1 MYENKKTFESILVLI
16 VDLCSLIVSMGI
28 AFWIRYGIFY
38 GRFEHGDQIWLLLFA
53 IALYGLIFVLLDF
66 SHHFFR
72 RGMFDEFVNVVKS
85 ELIFSA
91 VLIMALFVMHRSAD
105 LSRLVFGY
113 QIVINTFMMYAA
125 RVIFK
130 QYMVK
135 VYRNSRH
142 SNRLLVVT
150 SSDQAGDVIENLKE
164 YNEWN
169 RTIAGLVL
177 TDEAKVEEI
186 GEIPVVAHRE
196 DFLNYVIRND
206 VDEVFI
212 IDDKLMRTPL
222 MNEWVRELE
231 QMGIIVDVNIDAF
244 DLSVSGKK
252 SLNRVGKYAAVTF
265 ARNLFSTRQMIAKR
279 ALDIVGSMVGMII
292 LGIATIFVAPAIK
305 LDSPGPVFFGQ
316 TRVGKNGR
324 KFTYYKFRSMYMDAD
339 KRITEYKKLN
349 QYTESIAEE
358 AVASSATSVNS
369 QKQASFFKDDEQ
381 NIILYSDNDA
391 TPENDY
397 LKVKRHER
405 SNAFIKLENDP
416 RITKIGQII
425 RKYSIDELPQLFNIL
440 NGDMSIV
447 GNRPL
452 PVYEAELLTSDE
464 YIQRF
469 MAPAGLTGLWQV
481 EKRGNSGSMSAEER
495 KQLDIK
501 YAHTFSFWLDMKI
514 IIKTFTA
521 FVQKEDV

>member
-16 VDLCSLIVSMGI
+16 VDLCSLIVSMGL
-28 AFWIRYGIFY
+28 AFWLRYGIFY
-38 GRFEHGDQIWLLLFA
+38 GRFEHGDQIWLLVFA
-53 IALYGLIFVLLDF
+53 VALYGLMFVLMDF

-72 RGMFDEFVNVVKS
+72 RGMFDEIVSVVKS
-85 ELIFSA
+85 EVIFSA
-91 VLIMALFVMHRSAD
+91 VLILALFVMHRSAD

-113 QIVINTFMMYAA
+113 QIVINTVVMYAA

-150 SSDQAGDVIENLKE
+150 SSDQAENVLENLKE

-177 TDEAKVEEI
+177 TDTAQVSEI
-186 GEIPVVAHRE
+186 NEIPVVAHSE

-212 IDDKLMRTPL
+212 IDDKMMRTPL
-222 MNEWVRELE
+222 MDEWVRELE

-244 DLSVSGKK
+244 DLSISGKK
-252 SLNRVGKYAAVTF
+252 TLNRVGKYAVVSF

-279 ALDIVGSMVGMII
+279 ALDIVGSLVGMVI

-324 KFTYYKFRSMYMDAD
+324 KFTFYKFRSMYKDAEA
-339 KRITEYKKLN
+339 RKKELM
-349 QYTESIAEE
+349 
-358 AVASSATSVNS
+358 ASNEV
-369 QKQASFFKDDEQ
+369 KGLMFKMED
-381 NIILYSDNDA
+381 
-391 TPENDY
+391 
-397 LKVKRHER
+397 
-405 SNAFIKLENDP
+405 DP
-416 RITKIGQII
+416 RITKVGKFI
-425 RKYSIDELPQLFNIL
+425 RKTSIDELPQFWNVLR
-440 NGDMSIV
+440 GDMSLV
-447 GNRPL
+447 GTRP
-452 PVYEAELLTSDE
+452 PTVDEFEHYEAKHKCRLSMT
-464 YIQRF
+464 
-469 MAPAGLTGLWQV
+469 PGLTGLWQI
-481 EKRGNSGSMSAEER
+481 SGRS
-495 KQLDIK
+495 DIK
-501 YAHTFSFWLDMKI
+501 DFDEVVRLDMQYIDNWSILKDIKI
-514 IIKTFTA
+514 LILTVKVVLTGRGSR
-521 FVQKEDV
+521 

>member
-53 IALYGLIFVLLDF
+53 IALYGLIFVLMDF

-177 TDEAKVEEI
+177 TDEAKAEEI

-231 QMGIIVDVNIDAF
+231 QMGIIVDINIDAF

-279 ALDIVGSMVGMII
+279 ALDIVGSLVGMVI
-292 LGIATIFVAPAIK
+292 LGIATIFVAPAIT

-324 KFTYYKFRSMYMDAD
+324 KFTFYKFRSMYKDAEA
-339 KRITEYKKLN
+339 RKKELM
-349 QYTESIAEE
+349 
-358 AVASSATSVNS
+358 ASNEV
-369 QKQASFFKDDEQ
+369 KGLMFKMED
-381 NIILYSDNDA
+381 
-391 TPENDY
+391 
-397 LKVKRHER
+397 
-405 SNAFIKLENDP
+405 DP
-416 RITKIGQII
+416 RITKVGKFI
-425 RKYSIDELPQLFNIL
+425 RKTSIDELPQFWNVLR
-440 NGDMSIV
+440 GDMSLV
-447 GNRPL
+447 GTRP
-452 PVYEAELLTSDE
+452 PTVDEFEHYEAKHKCRLSMT
-464 YIQRF
+464 
-469 MAPAGLTGLWQV
+469 PGLTGLWQI
-481 EKRGNSGSMSAEER
+481 SGRS
-495 KQLDIK
+495 DIK
-501 YAHTFSFWLDMKI
+501 DFDEVVRLDMQYIDNWSILKDIKI
-514 IIKTFTA
+514 LILTVKVVLTGRGSR
-521 FVQKEDV
+521 

>member
-212 IDDKLMRTPL
+212 IDDK
-222 MNEWVRELE
+222 
-231 QMGIIVDVNIDAF
+231 F
-244 DLSVSGKK
+244 
-252 SLNRVGKYAAVTF
+252 TF
-265 ARNLFSTRQMIAKR
+265 
-279 ALDIVGSMVGMII
+279 
-292 LGIATIFVAPAIK
+292 
-305 LDSPGPVFFGQ
+305 
-316 TRVGKNGR
+316 
-324 KFTYYKFRSMYMDAD
+324 YKFRSMYKDAEA
-339 KRITEYKKLN
+339 RKKELM
-349 QYTESIAEE
+349 
-358 AVASSATSVNS
+358 ASNEV
-369 QKQASFFKDDEQ
+369 KGLMFKMED
-381 NIILYSDNDA
+381 
-391 TPENDY
+391 
-397 LKVKRHER
+397 
-405 SNAFIKLENDP
+405 DP
-416 RITKIGQII
+416 RITKVGKFI
-425 RKYSIDELPQLFNIL
+425 RKTSIDELPQFWNVLR
-440 NGDMSIV
+440 GDMSLV
-447 GNRPL
+447 GTRP
-452 PVYEAELLTSDE
+452 PTVDEFEHYEAKHKCRLSMT
-464 YIQRF
+464 
-469 MAPAGLTGLWQV
+469 PGLTGLWQI
-481 EKRGNSGSMSAEER
+481 SGRS
-495 KQLDIK
+495 DIK
-501 YAHTFSFWLDMKI
+501 DFDEVVRLDMQYIDNWSILKDIKI
-514 IIKTFTA
+514 LILTVKVVLTGRGSR
-521 FVQKEDV
+521 

>member
-16 VDLCSLIVSMGI
+16 VDLCSLIFSMGI

-177 TDEAKVEEI
+177 TDGAKVEEI
-186 GEIPVVAHRE
+186 GEIPVVAHRK

-206 VDEVFI
+206 VDEIFI

-279 ALDIVGSMVGMII
+279 ALDIVGSLVGMVI

-324 KFTYYKFRSMYMDAD
+324 KFTFYKFRSMYKDAEA
-339 KRITEYKKLN
+339 RKKELM
-349 QYTESIAEE
+349 
-358 AVASSATSVNS
+358 ASNEV
-369 QKQASFFKDDEQ
+369 KGLMFKMED
-381 NIILYSDNDA
+381 
-391 TPENDY
+391 
-397 LKVKRHER
+397 
-405 SNAFIKLENDP
+405 DP
-416 RITKIGQII
+416 RITKVGKFI
-425 RKYSIDELPQLFNIL
+425 RKTSIDELPQFWNVLR
-440 NGDMSIV
+440 GDMSLV
-447 GNRPL
+447 GTRP
-452 PVYEAELLTSDE
+452 PTVDEFEHYEAKHKCRLSMT
-464 YIQRF
+464 
-469 MAPAGLTGLWQV
+469 PGLTGLWQI
-481 EKRGNSGSMSAEER
+481 SGRS
-495 KQLDIK
+495 DIK
-501 YAHTFSFWLDMKI
+501 DFDEVVRLDMQYIDNWSILKDIKI
-514 IIKTFTA
+514 LILTVKVVLTGRGSR
-521 FVQKEDV
+521 

>member
-53 IALYGLIFVLLDF
+53 IALYGLIFVLMDF

-177 TDEAKVEEI
+177 TDEAKAEEI

-231 QMGIIVDVNIDAF
+231 QMGTIVDVNIDAF

-279 ALDIVGSMVGMII
+279 ALDIVGSLVGMVI

-324 KFTYYKFRSMYMDAD
+324 KFTFYKFRSMYKDAEA
-339 KRITEYKKLN
+339 RKKELM
-349 QYTESIAEE
+349 
-358 AVASSATSVNS
+358 ASNEV
-369 QKQASFFKDDEQ
+369 KGLMFKMED
-381 NIILYSDNDA
+381 
-391 TPENDY
+391 
-397 LKVKRHER
+397 
-405 SNAFIKLENDP
+405 DP
-416 RITKIGQII
+416 RITKVGKFI
-425 RKYSIDELPQLFNIL
+425 RKTSIDELPQFWNVLR
-440 NGDMSIV
+440 GDMSLV
-447 GNRPL
+447 GTRP
-452 PVYEAELLTSDE
+452 PTVDEFEHYEAKHKCRLSMT
-464 YIQRF
+464 
-469 MAPAGLTGLWQV
+469 PGLTGLWQI
-481 EKRGNSGSMSAEER
+481 SGRSDIRDFDEVVRLDMQYIDNWSIL
-495 KQLDIK
+495 KDIK
-501 YAHTFSFWLDMKI
+501 ILILTVKVVLTGRGSR
-514 IIKTFTA
+514 
-521 FVQKEDV
+521 

>member
-38 GRFEHGDQIWLLLFA
+38 GRFEHGDQIWLLFFA
-53 IALYGLIFVLLDF
+53 VALYGLMFVLMDF

-113 QIVINTFMMYAA
+113 QIVINTVVMYAA

-150 SSDQAGDVIENLKE
+150 SSDQAENVLENLKE

-177 TDEAKVEEI
+177 TDTAQVGEI
-186 GEIPVVAHRE
+186 NEIPVVAHSE

-212 IDDKLMRTPL
+212 IDDKMMRTPL
-222 MNEWVRELE
+222 MDEWVRELE

-244 DLSVSGKK
+244 DLSISGKK
-252 SLNRVGKYAAVTF
+252 TLNRVGKYAVVSF

-279 ALDIVGSMVGMII
+279 ALDIVGSLVGMVI

-324 KFTYYKFRSMYMDAD
+324 KFTFYKFRSMYKDAEA
-339 KRITEYKKLN
+339 RKKGLM
-349 QYTESIAEE
+349 
-358 AVASSATSVNS
+358 ASNEV
-369 QKQASFFKDDEQ
+369 KGLMFKMED
-381 NIILYSDNDA
+381 
-391 TPENDY
+391 
-397 LKVKRHER
+397 
-405 SNAFIKLENDP
+405 DP
-416 RITKIGQII
+416 RITKVGKFI
-425 RKYSIDELPQLFNIL
+425 RKTSIDELPQFWNVLR
-440 NGDMSIV
+440 GDMSLV
-447 GNRPL
+447 GTRP
-452 PVYEAELLTSDE
+452 PTVDEFEHYEAKHKCRLSMT
-464 YIQRF
+464 
-469 MAPAGLTGLWQV
+469 PGLTGLWQI
-481 EKRGNSGSMSAEER
+481 SGRS
-495 KQLDIK
+495 DIK
-501 YAHTFSFWLDMKI
+501 DFDEVVRLDMQYIDNWSILKDIKI
-514 IIKTFTA
+514 LILTVKVVLTGRGSR
-521 FVQKEDV
+521 

>member
-324 KFTYYKFRSMYMDAD
+324 KFTFYKFRSMYKDAEA
-339 KRITEYKKLN
+339 RKKELM
-349 QYTESIAEE
+349 
-358 AVASSATSVNS
+358 ASNEV
-369 QKQASFFKDDEQ
+369 KGLMFKMED
-381 NIILYSDNDA
+381 
-391 TPENDY
+391 
-397 LKVKRHER
+397 
-405 SNAFIKLENDP
+405 DP
-416 RITKIGQII
+416 RITKVGKFI
-425 RKYSIDELPQLFNIL
+425 RKTSIDELPQFWNVLR
-440 NGDMSIV
+440 GDMSLV
-447 GNRPL
+447 GTRP
-452 PVYEAELLTSDE
+452 PTVDEFVHYEAKPKCRLSMT
-464 YIQRF
+464 
-469 MAPAGLTGLWQV
+469 PGLTGLWQI
-481 EKRGNSGSMSAEER
+481 SGRSDIRDFDEVVRLDMQYIDNWSIL
-495 KQLDIK
+495 KDIK
-501 YAHTFSFWLDMKI
+501 ILILTVKVVLTGRGSR
-514 IIKTFTA
+514 
-521 FVQKEDV
+521 

>member
-16 VDLCSLIVSMGI
+16 VDLCSLIVSMGL
-28 AFWIRYGIFY
+28 AFWLRYGIFY
-38 GRFEHGDQIWLLLFA
+38 GRFEHGDQIWLLVFA
-53 IALYGLIFVLLDF
+53 VALYGLMFVLMDF

-72 RGMFDEFVNVVKS
+72 RGMFDEFVSVVKS
-85 ELIFSA
+85 EVIFSA
-91 VLIMALFVMHRSAD
+91 VLSLALFVMHRSAD

-113 QIVINTFMMYAA
+113 QIVINTVVMYAA

-150 SSDQAGDVIENLKE
+150 SSDQAENVLENLKE

-177 TDEAKVEEI
+177 TDTAQVGEI
-186 GEIPVVAHRE
+186 NEIPVVAHSE

-212 IDDKLMRTPL
+212 IDDKMMRTPL
-222 MNEWVRELE
+222 MDEWVRELE

-244 DLSVSGKK
+244 DLSISGKK
-252 SLNRVGKYAAVTF
+252 TLNRVGKYAVVSF

-279 ALDIVGSMVGMII
+279 ALDIVGSLVGMVI

-324 KFTYYKFRSMYMDAD
+324 KFTFYKFRSMYKDAEA
-339 KRITEYKKLN
+339 RKKELM
-349 QYTESIAEE
+349 
-358 AVASSATSVNS
+358 ASNEV
-369 QKQASFFKDDEQ
+369 KGLMFKMED
-381 NIILYSDNDA
+381 
-391 TPENDY
+391 
-397 LKVKRHER
+397 
-405 SNAFIKLENDP
+405 DP
-416 RITKIGQII
+416 RITKVGKFI
-425 RKYSIDELPQLFNIL
+425 RKTSIDELPQFWNVLR
-440 NGDMSIV
+440 GDMSLV
-447 GNRPL
+447 GTRP
-452 PVYEAELLTSDE
+452 PTVDEFEHYEAKHKCRLSMT
-464 YIQRF
+464 
-469 MAPAGLTGLWQV
+469 PGLTGLWQI
-481 EKRGNSGSMSAEER
+481 SGRS
-495 KQLDIK
+495 DIK
-501 YAHTFSFWLDMKI
+501 DFDEVVRLDMQYIDNWSILKDIKI
-514 IIKTFTA
+514 LILTVKVVLTGRGSR
-521 FVQKEDV
+521 